1 MQPPS
6 DPSYFEQDDDPT
18 WQALMNHPRVHV
30 YQLGGLDAT
39 AIGGDVAYGKLHAKF
54 IIADDRGFIGT
65 DNFDY
70 RSRLFNNEFGFFYH
84 SAPLSA
90 ELNAEFD
97 KLKTKSYLWGSPEWL
112 EARDE
117 ALHAI
122 LLGDDRSFGSEVTEH
137 YRRMGVPLVSLVGSL
152 SR

>member
-1 MQPPS
+1 MRRWFWARKPDAGFLLQGFPA
-6 DPSYFEQDDDPT
+6 T
-18 WQALMNHPRVHV
+18 LLQAMI
-30 YQLGGLDAT
+30 LD
-39 AIGGDVAYGKLHAKF
+39 
-54 IIADDRGFIGT
+54 
-65 DNFDY
+65 
-70 RSRLFNNEFGFFYH
+70 
-84 SAPLSA
+84 
-90 ELNAEFD
+90 
-97 KLKTKSYLWGSPEWL
+97 EWL